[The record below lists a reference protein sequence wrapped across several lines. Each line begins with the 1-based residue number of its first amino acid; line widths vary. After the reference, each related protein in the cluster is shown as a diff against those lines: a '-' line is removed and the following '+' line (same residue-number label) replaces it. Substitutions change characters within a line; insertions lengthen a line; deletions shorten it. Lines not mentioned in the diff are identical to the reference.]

1 MVQVKMETTVNQLAT
16 VKIANPWI
24 SIPRAEDVLYYTHF
38 AYPIVLFFLF
48 VALFAAHG
56 ILTASTD
63 STRPAPLTITGPGG
77 KPLPNT
83 PPPRTKRPKKPVFN
97 DVKRIV
103 FKCLHIGLIFTF
115 GGNALNICLHALANR
130 GWWCGEATAASMNE
144 RILRTRL
151 IGA

>member
-1 MVQVKMETTVNQLAT
+1 MAQDSLMTPINPFAT
-16 VKIANPWI
+16 VKMASLWI
-24 SIPRAEDVLYYTHF
+24 TNHQAEDVLYYVHF
-38 AYPIVLFFLF
+38 SYPIVLFFLF

-63 STRPAPLTITGPGG
+63 STRPAPLTVTGPGG

-97 DVKRIV
+97 GVKGIV

-115 GGNALNICLHALANR
+115 GGNVLNICLHALSDR
-130 GWWCGEATAASMNE
+130 GWWCGEATAVSTE
-144 RILRTRL
+144 DSIIWVRL
-151 IGA
+151 T

>member
-1 MVQVKMETTVNQLAT
+1 MTTPNNPLTA
-16 VKIANPWI
+16 VKIASLWI
-24 SIPRAEDVLYYTHF
+24 SNGRAADVLYYTHF

-48 VALFAAHG
+48 VAMFAAHG

-63 STRPAPLTITGPGG
+63 FNRPAHLTITGPGG
-77 KPLPNT
+77 KPLPTT

-115 GGNALNICLHALANR
+115 GGNGLNICLRALANR
-130 GWWCGEATAASMNE
+130 GWWCGEATAAS
-144 RILRTRL
+144 IS
-151 IGA
+151 

>member
-1 MVQVKMETTVNQLAT
+1 MATAVDPLAT
-16 VKIANPWI
+16 VKIISPWI
-24 SIPRAEDVLYYTHF
+24 SYHRAEDMLYYTHF
-38 AYPIVLFFLF
+38 ADPIVLFILF

-63 STRPAPLTITGPGG
+63 STPRAPLTITGPGG

-97 DVKRIV
+97 DMKMIV

-115 GGNALNICLHALANR
+115 GGNATIICLRALAKR
-130 GWWCGEATAASMNE
+130 GWWCGEATAASILE
-144 RILRTRL
+144 RTL
-151 IGA
+151 

>member
-1 MVQVKMETTVNQLAT
+1 MVQVKMATAVNPLAT
-16 VKIANPWI
+16 VKIGSPWI
-24 SIPRAEDVLYYTHF
+24 SHHRAENVLYYTHF
-38 AYPIVLFFLF
+38 AYPMVLFILF

-63 STRPAPLTITGPGG
+63 STRKAPLAITGPGG

-115 GGNALNICLHALANR
+115 AGNALNICLRALANR
-130 GWWCGEATAASMNE
+130 GWWCGEATTASTYE
-144 RILRTRL
+144 IIL
-151 IGA
+151 

>member
-1 MVQVKMETTVNQLAT
+1 MATTVNPLAR
-16 VKIANPWI
+16 VKISSQWI
-24 SIPRAEDVLYYTHF
+24 SNHRAEDVLYYTQF
-38 AYPIVLFFLF
+38 ASPIVLFFLF

-63 STRPAPLTITGPGG
+63 STRLAPLTVTGPGG

-83 PPPRTKRPKKPVFN
+83 PPPRTKRPKKPAFN

-115 GGNALNICLHALANR
+115 GGNALNICLRALANR
-130 GWWCGEATAASMNE
+130 GWWCGEATAAS
-144 RILRTRL
+144 IHSRTL
-151 IGA
+151 QDKG